1 MGSTMIG
8 MLRRCLTVRA
18 LLLLASPALGGTLLP
33 AIHPCPVDMPWLA
46 AHAGPAL
53 APGHA
58 EHAGHHAAGANHAP
72 LAGHH
77 GETCHCIGSCLVGA
91 AVAAP
96 EAGSIVAAEYSLP
109 LAHFWPA
116 HDASL
121 DLAPPA
127 SLLPPSTAPP
137 KA

>member
-1 MGSTMIG
+1 MIG

-18 LLLLASPALGGTLLP
+18 LLFLASPALGGTLLP

-46 AHAGPAL
+46 ASADHETQA
-53 APGHA
+53 APGA
-58 EHAGHHAAGANHAP
+58 PTGHHAASGDHTP
-72 LAGHH
+72 KPGHH
-77 GETCHCIGSCLVGA
+77 GGTCHCIGSCLVGA

-96 EAGSIVAAEYSLP
+96 EATSIVAAEYSVP
-109 LAHFWPA
+109 RAHFWPA

-127 SLLPPSTAPP
+127 ALLPPSTAPP

>member
-1 MGSTMIG
+1 MIG

-18 LLLLASPALGGTLLP
+18 VLLLASPALGGTVLP

-46 AHAGPAL
+46 TPDAQVAQ
-53 APGHA
+53 
-58 EHAGHHAAGANHAP
+58 AGHHAGGAHHAP
-72 LAGHH
+72 GAGHH
-77 GETCHCIGSCLVGA
+77 GETCRCIGTCLIA
-91 AVAAP
+91 PAVAAP
-96 EAGSIVAAEYSLP
+96 TSRSIAVTVTLVP
-109 LAHFWPA
+109 VTLFWPS

-137 KA
+137 QA